1 MSYPSITKAIKLG
14 EALYNIWDQFHIQ
27 WQLYQKRHSSAQD
40 AQKWF
45 IIQHI
50 NNQLQELSIWNP
62 SLPLFCPKN
71 CAVVD
76 INQPRFSQFFWLA
89 SLLHNK
95 FSHCCEPTPKFLEFI
110 VQLYRQVESS
120 EARLRWW
127 HRSISEAGR
136 ENPWSKFLYHPRNQF
151 SVAGESADWR
161 LWYVWIIIQLQHS

>member
-1 MSYPSITKAIKLG
+1 MRSVSYPMTALS
-14 EALYNIWDQFHIQ
+14 EASLKRSGCSEVVYNPAHQQPAARTEHLKPFT
-27 WQLYQKRHSSAQD
+27 
-40 AQKWF
+40 
-45 IIQHI
+45 
-50 NNQLQELSIWNP
+50 
-62 SLPLFCPKN
+62 
-71 CAVVD
+71 AVVL
-76 INQPRFSQFFWLA
+76 SQKLCSSWYKPATIFPIFLLA
-89 SLLHNK
+89 SLLHNI